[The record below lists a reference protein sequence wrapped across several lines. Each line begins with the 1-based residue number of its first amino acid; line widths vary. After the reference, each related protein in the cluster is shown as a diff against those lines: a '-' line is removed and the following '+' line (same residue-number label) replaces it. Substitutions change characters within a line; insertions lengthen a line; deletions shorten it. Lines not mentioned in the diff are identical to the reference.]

1 MSSAPLFVRHS
12 RSRDKTGRVVRA
24 GIVSYMADEHV
35 SECLL
40 TVDSFT
46 SYASLHR
53 DLRTLEMAMKRVP
66 GRVACANRELVYC
79 TIYFAWGRSIRGK
92 EQDKDLTKSK

>member
-12 RSRDKTGRVVRA
+12 RSRDKTGGSLGRVLLV
-24 GIVSYMADEHV
+24 IWQMNM
-35 SECLL
+35 CLL

-46 SYASLHR
+46 SYANLHR

-66 GRVACANRELVYC
+66 GCVACANRELVYC
-79 TIYFAWGRSIRGK
+79 TIHFAWGRSIRGK